1 MNKLIRLAVL
11 SVASSTGF
19 LLCLCGCRSSMV
31 VRDSDRTPMTDG
43 AVSGQYAL
51 EKIVVGVGG
60 IDEEAVRMA
69 LRDDATLKAIFKG
82 KLEDKDS
89 LPINVTIT
97 CTTTNVN
104 GDVASWNNLVALCT
118 LSLWPRV
125 ESTEHE
131 YTLTVSSVVGSR
143 KSSFKL
149 MNRSWSGISPVAMV
163 PVPGWSDLRGE
174 DAEIK
179 RFHVAEIVRAVQ
191 EVCAKLPDD
200 YSAFKKDQSRYLA
213 IISQIRQNELIAAF
227 KACSDTPVRASIL
240 KKLDDKSFDEI
251 PYDSTLIPYWSKLN
265 DATTLAKV
273 YRDGYGSLSE
283 ANRKSLIA
291 KIADDAV
298 LSKMVTPPLKEGIVP
313 AESLYV
319 KDAKARIPVYQAMSA
334 DAVKTL
340 ADSLL
345 SAQGVSDK
353 ISNLEPVA
361 DMSVA
366 VADKNVS
373 SEIAMA
379 LACKVDAIW
388 RARKSS
394 WGFGPRWTSE
404 DKGQWT
410 TLKTKISPLLSDD
423 VLVSKIK
430 ADRTLWSAFAE
441 LISDKS
447 KVSALAYGFI
457 TEAGKSGKEKD
468 VKDAW
473 EMYGGD
479 VSDDALLMRL
489 SVDVL
494 PLRRPAFLK
503 IQDDGMKEKALAAIR
518 NSLNVELGKC
528 AERQGK
534 MASLIAE
541 IGNGED
547 LVEWIRAKS
556 GQTDLQRKQTF
567 GQLKGRTVVLK
578 GDVREIG
585 KTLFFNK
592 LFVSLTVGK
601 IGMFEKMNVQFNVP
615 DSLTPT
621 VSSWQ
626 KGETHVMRGKIASF
640 GGVVDDAEIK
650 DAEIVKAEDYEAAV
664 GLQEEMNNIKWQ
676 INELDEKK
684 IPPESERPSRF
695 GGAIKKA
702 AGWIRSGLDD
712 IKASGDDLNAAAET
726 LMGL

>member
-1 MNKLIRLAVL
+1 MNKLVRLAVL
-11 SVASSTGF
+11 SVASSTEF

-31 VRDSDRTPMTDG
+31 VRDSDRTQMTGG

-51 EKIVVGVGG
+51 EKIVAGVGG

-89 LPINVTIT
+89 LPIDLTIT

-118 LSLWPRV
+118 LSLWPCV

-131 YTLTVSSVVGSR
+131 YTLTVSSVVGSH

-149 MNRSWSGISPVAMV
+149 MNRSWFGLSPVAMI

-191 EVCAKLPDD
+191 EACAKLPDD
-200 YSAFKKDQSRYLA
+200 YAAFKKDQSKYLA
-213 IISQIRQNELIAAF
+213 VISQIRQNELIAAF
-227 KACSDTPVRASIL
+227 KASSDTSARASIL
-240 KKLDDKSFDEI
+240 KKLDDKSFDKL

-273 YRDGYGSLSE
+273 YRDGHGNLSE
-283 ANRKSLIA
+283 ANRKSLIS
-291 KIADDAV
+291 KIVDGAV
-298 LSKMVTPPLKEGIVP
+298 LAKMVTPTSKWGVVP

-334 DAVKTL
+334 DAVKAL

-345 SAQGVSDK
+345 SAQVASDE
-353 ISNLEPVA
+353 ISDLEPVA
-361 DMSVA
+361 DMSAA
-366 VADKNVS
+366 VSDKNVS
-373 SEIAMA
+373 AEIAMA
-379 LACKVDAIW
+379 LACKVDAIRRERRWPLRW
-388 RARKSS
+388 RN
-394 WGFGPRWTSE
+394 E
-404 DKGQWT
+404 DTEWWS
-410 TLKTKISPLLSDD
+410 TLKTKISPMLADD

-430 ADRTLWSAFAE
+430 ADRTLWSACAE
-441 LISDKS
+441 MISDKS
-447 KVSALAYGFI
+447 KVSSLAYGFI
-457 TEAGKSGKEKD
+457 TEAAKSGKEKD

-503 IQDDGMKEKALAAIR
+503 IQDDGMKEKTLAAIR
-518 NSLNVELGKC
+518 NSLNAELGKC

-541 IGNGED
+541 IGNGDD
-547 LVEWIRAKS
+547 LVEWIRLKG

-567 GQLKGRTVVLK
+567 EQLKGRTVVLK

-585 KTLFFNK
+585 KTLFFDK

-601 IGMFEKMNVQFNVP
+601 ISRFVKMNVQFNVP

-640 GGVVDDAEIK
+640 GDVVDDAKVEN
-650 DAEIVKAEDYEAAV
+650 AEIVKTENYEAAV
-664 GLQEEMNNIKWQ
+664 GLQEKMNNIKWQ
-676 INELDEKK
+676 IKELDEKK